1 MFLVQLPYN
10 QIGKGKAFASPKNL
24 ASKETIW
31 AWFLQK
37 VTEYHMDTQQKAKD
51 HFTIV
56 ICYLDRMLT
65 GCTNGDG
72 ITYDAHSTGDELPE
86 LCQNQSAE
94 SLW

>member
-51 HFTIV
+51 QLTIV
-56 ICYLDRMLT
+56 IR
-65 GCTNGDG
+65 
-72 ITYDAHSTGDELPE
+72 
-86 LCQNQSAE
+86 
-94 SLW
+94 